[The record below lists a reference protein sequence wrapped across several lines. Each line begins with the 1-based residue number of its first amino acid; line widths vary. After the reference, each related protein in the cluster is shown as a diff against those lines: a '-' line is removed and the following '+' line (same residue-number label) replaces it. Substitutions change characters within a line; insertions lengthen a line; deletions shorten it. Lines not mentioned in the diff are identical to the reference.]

1 MFIFR
6 TLFCITLTC
15 VTPSI
20 DVAQMRI
27 NQRMGGI
34 TVENAENIFMC
45 FSDAGCNGCAWC
57 RQPVL

>member
-45 FSDAGCNGCAWC
+45 FSDAGCDGCAWC
-57 RQPVL
+57 